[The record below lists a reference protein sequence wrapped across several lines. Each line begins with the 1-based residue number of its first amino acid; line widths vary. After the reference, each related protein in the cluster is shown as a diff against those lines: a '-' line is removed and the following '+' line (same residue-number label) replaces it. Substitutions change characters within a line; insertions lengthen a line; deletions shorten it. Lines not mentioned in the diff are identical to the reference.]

1 MKFTDEQKKA
11 IVARYENGGS
21 IRLIC
26 SEFNIPRS
34 TLYRWFKTY
43 KVDIIANGTPFTARE
58 INQMQNRIVKLNN
71 IIAILK
77 TANCTVSAPLRERLG
92 ALESLYSQYDVYTL
106 CEALEVDR
114 GTFYNHIRRNKR
126 ENAWFAKRREKY
138 RQIVQEVFDEYH
150 QVLGSEKIRAILV
163 ERGHKVS
170 AKFIAYKS

>member
-58 INQMQNRIVKLNN
+58 INQMQKSHCK
-71 IIAILK
+71 A
-77 TANCTVSAPLRERLG
+77 E
-92 ALESLYSQYDVYTL
+92 Q
-106 CEALEVDR
+106 
-114 GTFYNHIRRNKR
+114 YNHQLTYEHPNYCILLKY
-126 ENAWFAKRREKY
+126 FEKTIY
-138 RQIVQEVFDEYH
+138 NSLCLY
-150 QVLGSEKIRAILV
+150 G
-163 ERGHKVS
+163 
-170 AKFIAYKS
+170 YYT

>member
-1 MKFTDEQKKA
+1 MFSNSHLLLLAYTDNHHFSERSLLMKFTDEQKKA

-34 TLYRWFKTY
+34 TLYRWCKTY

-77 TANCTVSAPLRERLG
+77 TANCTVSAPLRERLA
-92 ALESLYSQYDVYTL
+92 ALESLYNQYDVYTL

-114 GTFYNHIRRNKR
+114 GTFLQSYPQKQTR
-126 ENAWFAKRREKY
+126 ER
-138 RQIVQEVFDEYH
+138 
-150 QVLGSEKIRAILV
+150 LV
-163 ERGHKVS
+163 CK
-170 AKFIAYKS
+170 AA